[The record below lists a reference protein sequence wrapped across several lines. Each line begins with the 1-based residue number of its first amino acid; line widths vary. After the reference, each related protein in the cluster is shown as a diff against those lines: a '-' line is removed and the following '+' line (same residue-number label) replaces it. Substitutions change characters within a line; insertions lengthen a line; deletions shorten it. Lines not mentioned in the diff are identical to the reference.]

1 MNRSLAVGA
10 TVATLLVAG
19 AVVAVAA
26 PGRMSGSPHEFT
38 ITFPTAS
45 GLVSGSDVLEAGS
58 KVGTISDIKP
68 LQGDRASLTVSIDDD
83 HWPLHQGLQADI
95 RPKSL
100 LGEKY
105 VDLHD
110 GAAKNPVYDVNAP
123 LNAGGDSVPVELDQ
137 FINSLDTDTRSALRV
152 LLNDLGAG
160 IAGRGVDLNQA
171 IQTGR
176 DDLAHLAV
184 TGQTLNNRDPD
195 LDRILVGL
203 DGLFAKLTQDDQL
216 NQMSQL
222 IDNGKATLDAV
233 EAEQAA
239 FSRSFSDAERAL
251 AEANMSFDSVISNL
265 RGTLDVAPHLL
276 ANVHDESSLLATAA
290 AASLA
295 PNAGPGSPALSCG
308 YAGCQVD
315 MLAHSIM
322 GGPYTTGGAQEWVTS
337 QPGATPSQVFPIF
350 RVCLGTP
357 QGFNP
362 PSSSNPTPSTATSC
376 SGTPSAKAAS
386 LAMPYTGG
394 GGGDMAMLAGFL
406 GV

>member
-1 MNRSLAVGA
+1 MNRSLAIGS

-19 AVVAVAA
+19 VGVAVAA
-26 PGRMSGSPHEFT
+26 PRLASGPPHSFT

-58 KVGTISDIKP
+58 KVGVISEIRP
-68 LQGDRASLTVSIDDD
+68 LAGDRASVTVAVEDD
-83 HWPLHQGLQADI
+83 HWPLHQGLTADI

-110 GAAKNPVYDVNAP
+110 GSAKNPVYDVKTTLNAP
-123 LNAGGDSVPVELDQ
+123 GDSVPVELDQ
-137 FINSLDTDTRSALRV
+137 FINSLDGSTRSALRV

-160 IAGRGVDLNQA
+160 LAGRGLDLNQA

-203 DGLFAKLTQDDQL
+203 DGLFQKLTQDDQL
-216 NQMSQL
+216 RQMSQL

-233 EAEQAA
+233 KAEEVA
-239 FSRSFSDAERAL
+239 FSRSFQDAERAL
-251 AEANMSFDSVISNL
+251 AEANVSFDSVIGNL
-265 RGTLDVAPHLL
+265 RSTLDVAPQLL
-276 ANVHDESSLLATAA
+276 ANVYDETGLLSEAATAT
-290 AASLA
+290 LA
-295 PNAGPGSPALSCG
+295 PSAPGVGGTPSPLSCG
-308 YAGCQVD
+308 THGCQVD
-315 MLAHSIM
+315 MLAHSIL
-322 GGPYTTGGAQEWVTS
+322 GGPYTTGGAQEFVMNGKTVS
-337 QPGATPSQVFPIF
+337 QIYSIF

-357 QGFNP
+357 DTPNP
-362 PSSSNPTPSTATSC
+362 SNPSSSVHSC
-376 SGTPSAKAAS
+376 SGKPNATPAS
-386 LAMPYTGG
+386 MAVPYQGG
-394 GGGDMAMLAGFL
+394 GGGEMAMLAGFL

>member
-19 AVVAVAA
+19 VGVALAA
-26 PGRMSGSPHEFT
+26 PGIGAGSPHEFT
-38 ITFPTAS
+38 IDFPTAS

-58 KVGTISDIKP
+58 KVGIISDIKP
-68 LQGDRASLTVSIDDD
+68 LQGDKASVTVSIESD

-110 GAAKNPVYDVNAP
+110 GPAKNPEYDTTKVLEAP
-123 LNAGGDSVPVELDQ
+123 ADSVPVELDQ
-137 FINSLDTDTRSALRV
+137 FVNSLDTDTRSALRV

-160 IAGRGVDLNQA
+160 IAGEGVDLNQA
-171 IQTGR
+171 IKTGR

-184 TGQTLNNRDPD
+184 TGKTLDNRDPD

-203 DGLFAKLTQDDQL
+203 DGLFQKLTQDEQL

-233 EAEQAA
+233 EAEEQS
-239 FSRSFSDAERAL
+239 FSRSFSDAEKAL
-251 AEANMSFDSVISNL
+251 AEANISFDSVISNL
-265 RGTLDVAPHLL
+265 RGTLNVAPQLL
-276 ANVHDESSLLATAA
+276 ANVHDESGLLATAA
-290 AASLA
+290 AATLA
-295 PNAGPGSPALSCG
+295 PTSIGDPTLSCK
-308 YAGCQVD
+308 YSGCQVD
-315 MLAHSIM
+315 MLVNSIL
-322 GGPYTTGGAQEWVTS
+322 GGPYTTGGAQEWVTTGGS
-337 QPGATPSQVFPIF
+337 PNTVTQVYPIF

-357 QGFNP
+357 DT
-362 PSSSNPTPSTATSC
+362 PSQSNPSTTQHSCTGAPHATP
-376 SGTPSAKAAS
+376 AS
-386 LAMPYTGG
+386 MTVPYGGG
-394 GGGDMAMLAGFL
+394 GGGDMATLAGFL

>member
-1 MNRSLAVGA
+1 MNRSLVVGA

-19 AVVAVAA
+19 AGVAVAA
-26 PGRMSGSPHEFT
+26 PGRTAGSPHQFT

-58 KVGTISDIKP
+58 KVGVVSDIKP
-68 LQGDRASLTVSIDDD
+68 LSNDRASLTVSIDDD

-110 GAAKNPVYDVNAP
+110 GAPKNPTYDVTKTLNAP
-123 LNAGGDSVPVELDQ
+123 GDSVPVELDQ

-160 IAGRGVDLNQA
+160 IAGQGVNLNQA

-233 EAEQAA
+233 EAEEAA

-265 RGTLDVAPHLL
+265 RGTLDVAPQLL
-276 ANVHDESSLLATAA
+276 ANVTDESTLLATAA
-290 AASLA
+290 AATLA
-295 PNAGPGSPALSCG
+295 PSAGPNSPLSCG
-308 YAGCQVD
+308 YSGCQVD
-315 MLAHSIM
+315 MLAHSII

-337 QPGATPSQVFPIF
+337 APGATPSKVYPIF

-357 QGFNP
+357 AGLNP
-362 PSSSNPTPSTATSC
+362 PSATNPVPSTANSC
-376 SGTPSAKAAS
+376 SGTSSAKAAS
-386 LAMPYTGG
+386 LAVPYTGG
-394 GGGDMAMLAGFL
+394 GGGDMAVLAGFL

>member
-19 AVVAVAA
+19 VGVALAA
-26 PGRMSGSPHEFT
+26 PGIGAGSTHEFT
-38 ITFPTAS
+38 IDFPTAS

-58 KVGTISDIKP
+58 KVGVISDIKP
-68 LQGDRASLTVSIDDD
+68 LQGDKASVTVSIDGD

-110 GAAKNPVYDVNAP
+110 GASKNPVYDTTKVLEAP
-123 LNAGGDSVPVELDQ
+123 ADSVPVELDQ
-137 FINSLDTDTRSALRV
+137 FVNSLDSDTRSALRV

-160 IAGRGVDLNQA
+160 IAGEGVDLNKA

-184 TGQTLNNRDPD
+184 TGQTLDNRDPD

-203 DGLFAKLTQDDQL
+203 DGLFQKLTQDEQL

-233 EAEQAA
+233 EAEEQS

-251 AEANMSFDSVISNL
+251 AEANISFDSVIGNL
-265 RGTLDVAPHLL
+265 RNTLNVAPYLL
-276 ANVHDESSLLATAA
+276 ANVHEESNLLAS
-290 AASLA
+290 AASDTLA
-295 PNAGPGSPALSCG
+295 SSSIGDSALSCG
-308 YAGCQVD
+308 YHGCQVD
-315 MLAHSIM
+315 MLAHSIL
-322 GGPYTTGGAQEWVTS
+322 GGPFTTGGAQEWVADSSGKITN
-337 QPGATPSQVFPIF
+337 VYPIF

-357 QGFNP
+357 AGFNQSGGNQGP
-362 PSSSNPTPSTATSC
+362 TSNTCVGKPNAT
-376 SGTPSAKAAS
+376 AAS
-386 LAMPYTGG
+386 MVVPYGGG
-394 GGGDMAMLAGFL
+394 GGGDMATLAGFL
-406 GV
+406 GI

>member
-19 AVVAVAA
+19 VGVALAA
-26 PGRMSGSPHEFT
+26 PGLSSGSTHEFT
-38 ITFPTAS
+38 IDFPTAS

-58 KVGTISDIKP
+58 KVGVISDIRP
-68 LQGDRASLTVSIDDD
+68 LPGDKASVTVSIDGD
-83 HWPLHQGLQADI
+83 HWPLHLGLQADI

-110 GAAKNPVYDVNAP
+110 GPSKNAVYDTAKVLEASP
-123 LNAGGDSVPVELDQ
+123 DSVPVELDQ
-137 FINSLDTDTRSALRV
+137 FVNSLDSDTRSALRV

-160 IAGRGVDLNQA
+160 IAGEGVDLNKA

-203 DGLFAKLTQDDQL
+203 DGLFQKLTDDEQL

-233 EAEQAA
+233 EAEEQS

-251 AEANMSFDSVISNL
+251 AEANISFDSVIGNL
-265 RGTLDVAPHLL
+265 RNTLNVAPYLL
-276 ANVHDESSLLATAA
+276 ANVHEESDLLAGAA
-290 AASLA
+290 ADTLASSSI
-295 PNAGPGSPALSCG
+295 GDSALSCG
-308 YAGCQVD
+308 YHGCQVD
-315 MLAHSIM
+315 MLAHSIL
-322 GGPYTTGGAQEWVTS
+322 GGPYTTGGAQEWVGS
-337 QPGATPSQVFPIF
+337 ATNPTAVYPVF

-357 QGFNP
+357 AGFNQGGG
-362 PSSSNPTPSTATSC
+362 SQGPTKNTCVGKPNAT
-376 SGTPSAKAAS
+376 AAS
-386 LAMPYTGG
+386 MAVPYTGG
-394 GGGDMAMLAGFL
+394 GADDMATLAGFL
-406 GV
+406 GI

>member
-1 MNRSLAVGA
+1 MNRSLVVGA

-19 AVVAVAA
+19 TGVSLAA
-26 PGRMSGSPHEFT
+26 PSFSSGGSHQFT
-38 ITFPTAS
+38 IDFPTAS

-58 KVGTISDIKP
+58 KVGVISEIKP
-68 LQGDRASLTVSIDDD
+68 LPGDKASVTVSVDGE

-110 GAAKNPVYDVNAP
+110 GPSANPVYDTSKVLEAP
-123 LNAGGDSVPVELDQ
+123 ADSVPVELDQ
-137 FINSLDTDTRSALRV
+137 FVNSLDTDTRSALRV

-160 IAGRGVDLNQA
+160 LAGEGVDLNQA
-171 IQTGR
+171 IKTGR

-203 DGLFAKLTQDDQL
+203 DGLFQKLTQDDQL
-216 NQMSQL
+216 TQMSQL

-233 EAEQAA
+233 EAEEQA
-239 FSRSFSDAERAL
+239 FSRSFTDAERAL
-251 AEANMSFDSVISNL
+251 SEANVSFDSVISHL
-265 RGTLDVAPHLL
+265 RGTLDIAPQLL
-276 ANVHDESSLLATAA
+276 ANVHDESLLLAS
-290 AASLA
+290 AASATLA
-295 PNAGPGSPALSCG
+295 PTSPGNPTLSCG
-308 YAGCQVD
+308 YPGCQVD
-315 MLAHSIM
+315 MLAGGIAA
-322 GGPYTTGGAQEWVTS
+322 GPYTTGGAQEWVT
-337 QPGATPSQVFPIF
+337 PGGANSTPTAVYPIF

-357 QGFNP
+357 DT
-362 PSSSNPTPSTATSC
+362 PSQSNPSQQTHACTGNATHTA
-376 SGTPSAKAAS
+376 AAVV
-386 LAMPYTGG
+386 PYTGG
-394 GGGDMAMLAGFL
+394 GGADMATLAGFL